1 MRLADARALV
11 PDLVTTPG
19 EPQADHRLIETLANW
34 CDRYTPWVA
43 IDPLGGAIAEE
54 GIEACSTGG
63 FGGDAGLLLD
73 VTGCAHLFGQGEA
86 GERAL
91 LADLTE
97 RLARHDLTCRAAM
110 ADTAGAAWAL
120 ARFAER
126 QADLFCP
133 PRGHR
138 QALAAL
144 PVEGLR
150 LDAPIM
156 ETFLKLGLRRIGD
169 LYPLPR
175 APLARRFG
183 DQPLTRLDQAL
194 GTIVEPIEPR
204 RTPPAFRTRLAFVEP
219 IGRPEDIAAATSRLL
234 AALCRQFEQAGVGAR
249 RLEIALYRVDG
260 SVDRTAIGTSRPNRD
275 NPKLMKLFEE
285 KLGELDPGFGVEL
298 MILAAP
304 EVEAWE
310 GTQDALPDAG
320 AIAASLG
327 EDGTIDLADRLALRL
342 GPENVVRL
350 LPRDSHLPE
359 RVQTTGAAA
368 KPASAGAWKRV
379 AGMKGAQADAAA
391 AAARAGR
398 RHGPRARRSALG
410 LPLAPA
416 CPSHRARRGARARGR
431 RMVAAASRR
440 QPAAGQHR
448 AALSRLLPRRRRR
461 RRPLLVVPRR
471 ALPDGGQ
478 RPADGPLVP
487 PWILRMKKNPLTI
500 RGLDDKVI
508 ENLKARA
515 RTRRHSLEAELRE
528 ILSQA
533 ARQPLVLDPLAE
545 ADRIAAM
552 TPLVRPPMAEERP
565 LLCAGGKP

>member
-1 MRLADARALV
+1 MRLADSRALV
-11 PDLVTTPG
+11 PDLITTAG
-19 EPQADHRLIETLANW
+19 EPQADRRLIETLANW

-54 GIEACSTGG
+54 GTEACSAGG

-73 VTGCAHLFGQGEA
+73 VSGCAHLFGKDEA

-91 LADLTE
+91 LADLVE
-97 RLARHDLTCRAAM
+97 RLSRHDLACRAAM

-133 PRGHR
+133 THGQRA
-138 QALAAL
+138 ALAQL

-150 LDAPIM
+150 LEAPIL

-275 NPKLMKLFEE
+275 APKLMKLFGE

-298 MILAAP
+298 MILSAP
-304 EVEAWE
+304 EVETWTGA
-310 GTQDALPDAG
+310 QDVLPET
-320 AIAASLG
+320 AAMANPLG

-342 GPENVVRL
+342 GAANVVRL
-350 LPRDSHLPE
+350 LPRDSHIPE
-359 RVQTTGAAA
+359 RVQTTAPISAP
-368 KPASAGAWKRV
+368 PAPEGAWARL
-379 AGMKGAQADAAA
+379 ASMKGARPTRLLQRPEQVEIMAMMPDEPP
-391 AAARAGR
+391 RQFVWR
-398 RHGPRARRSALG
+398 RHAHRLVRVEGPERIADEWWRPRPSG
-410 LPLAPA
+410 RVMPA
-416 CPSHRARRGARARGR
+416 NIIPPVRDYYR
-431 RMVAAASRR
+431 VEDD
-440 QPAAGQHR
+440 
-448 AALSRLLPRRRRR
+448 
-461 RRPLLVVPRR
+461 
-471 ALPDGGQ
+471 DGG
-478 RPADGPLVP
+478 RFWLFRDGSTNSAKWFLH
-487 PWILRMKKNPLTI
+487 
-500 RGLDDKVI
+500 GF
-508 ENLKARA
+508 
-515 RTRRHSLEAELRE
+515 
-528 ILSQA
+528 
-533 ARQPLVLDPLAE
+533 
-545 ADRIAAM
+545 
-552 TPLVRPPMAEERP
+552 
-565 LLCAGGKP
+565 CA

>member
-1 MRLADARALV
+1 MKRIVSLWFPKLSTDRLARPGQSQTPRDWSVRAAATVVWREGCPRLAAINPHARAAGLRVHMRLADARTLV
-11 PDLVTTPG
+11 PDLITTAG
-19 EPQADHRLIETLANW
+19 EPQADRRLIEAIANW
-34 CDRYTPWVA
+34 GDRYTPWVA

-54 GIEACSTGG
+54 GVEACSAGG

-73 VTGCAHLFGQGEA
+73 VTGCGHLFGPDEK

-91 LADLTE
+91 LTDLVE
-97 RLARHDLTCRAAM
+97 RLARHDFTCRAAM

-133 PRGHR
+133 RHGQR
-138 QALAAL
+138 AALAAL
-144 PVEGLR
+144 PVDGLR
-150 LDAPIM
+150 LEMPIL

-194 GTIVEPIEPR
+194 GAIDEPIEPR

-249 RLEIALYRVDG
+249 KLEIALYRVDG
-260 SVDRTAIGTSRPNRD
+260 SVDRTSIGTSRPNRD

-304 EVEAWE
+304 EVEAWS
-310 GTQDALPDAG
+310 GTQDALPETETTANP
-320 AIAASLG
+320 LG

-359 RVQTTGAAA
+359 RVQTAA
-368 KPASAGAWKRV
+368 PISAQPTAAGSWKRL
-379 AGMKGAQADAAA
+379 ASMKGSRPTRLLQRPEPVDVMALLPDDPPRQFSW
-391 AAARAGR
+391 R
-398 RHGPRARRSALG
+398 RHVHKVVKVEGPERLADEWWRPRSNG
-410 LPLAPA
+410 RHMPA
-416 CPSHRARRGARARGR
+416 NI
-431 RMVAAASRR
+431 
-440 QPAAGQHR
+440 
-448 AALSRLLPRRRRR
+448 
-461 RRPLLVVPRR
+461 VPPVRDYYR
-471 ALPDGGQ
+471 VEDDDGG
-478 RPADGPLVP
+478 RFWMFRDGPV
-487 PWILRMKKNPLTI
+487 N
-500 RGLDDKVI
+500 
-508 ENLKARA
+508 
-515 RTRRHSLEAELRE
+515 
-528 ILSQA
+528 
-533 ARQPLVLDPLAE
+533 
-545 ADRIAAM
+545 AM
-552 TPLVRPPMAEERP
+552 AGSTTKWFLHGF
-565 LLCAGGKP
+565 CA

>member
-1 MRLADARALV
+1 MRLADARALL

-19 EPQADHRLIETLANW
+19 EPQADHRLIETIANW

-54 GIEACSTGG
+54 GVEACSTGG

-138 QALAAL
+138 QALAQL
-144 PVEGLR
+144 PIEGLR
-150 LDAPIM
+150 LDAPIV

-219 IGRPEDIAAATSRLL
+219 IGRPEGIAAATSRLL
-234 AALCRQFEQAGVGAR
+234 AALCRQLEQAGVGAR
-249 RLEIALYRVDG
+249 KLEIALYRVDG

-275 NPKLMKLFEE
+275 SPKLMKLFEE

-298 MILAAP
+298 MILSAP
-304 EVEAWE
+304 EVETWT
-310 GTQDALPDAG
+310 GSQDALPETAVRNPL
-320 AIAASLG
+320 A

-342 GPENVVRL
+342 GKDNVVRL
-350 LPRDSHLPE
+350 LPRDSHIPE
-359 RVQTTGAAA
+359 RVQTTASISAPAAA
-368 KPASAGAWKRV
+368 DGAWRRL
-379 AGMKGAQADAAA
+379 ASMKGARPTRLLQRPEPVEVTALMPDEPP
-391 AAARAGR
+391 RQFTWR
-398 RHGPRARRSALG
+398 RHAHKLVKIEGPERIADEWWRPRPG
-410 LPLAPA
+410 GRVMPA
-416 CPSHRARRGARARGR
+416 NIIPPVRDYYR
-431 RMVAAASRR
+431 VEDD
-440 QPAAGQHR
+440 
-448 AALSRLLPRRRRR
+448 
-461 RRPLLVVPRR
+461 
-471 ALPDGGQ
+471 DGG
-478 RPADGPLVP
+478 RFWLFRDGPL
-487 PWILRMKKNPLTI
+487 N
-500 RGLDDKVI
+500 
-508 ENLKARA
+508 
-515 RTRRHSLEAELRE
+515 
-528 ILSQA
+528 A
-533 ARQPLVLDPLAE
+533 AKWFLHGF
-545 ADRIAAM
+545 
-552 TPLVRPPMAEERP
+552 
-565 LLCAGGKP
+565 CA

>member
-11 PDLVTTPG
+11 PDLITTAG
-19 EPQADHRLIETLANW
+19 EPQADRRLIETIANW

-43 IDPLGGAIAEE
+43 VDPLGGAIAEE
-54 GIEACSTGG
+54 GTEACSAGG

-73 VTGCAHLFGQGEA
+73 VSGCAHLFGRDEA

-91 LADLTE
+91 LADLVE
-97 RLARHDLTCRAAM
+97 RLSRHDLTCRAAM

-133 PRGHR
+133 SHGQRT
-138 QALAAL
+138 ALAAL

-150 LDAPIM
+150 VATPIL

-194 GTIVEPIEPR
+194 GTLAEPIEPR
-204 RTPPAFRTRLAFVEP
+204 RAAPAFRTRLAFAEP
-219 IGRPEDIAAATSRLL
+219 IGRSEDIAAGTSRLL

-249 RLEIALYRVDG
+249 KLEIALYRVDG

-304 EVEAWE
+304 EVEAWS
-310 GTQDALPDAG
+310 GTQDALPESG
-320 AIAASLG
+320 ALAASLG
-327 EDGTIDLADRLALRL
+327 EDGTVDLADRLALRL
-342 GPENVVRL
+342 GAENVVRL

-359 RVQTTGAAA
+359 RVQTTAAVSA
-368 KPASAGAWKRV
+368 KPAQCAGGAGAWARV
-379 AGMKGAQADAAA
+379 ANLKGARPTRLLQRPEPVDVTAPVPDDPPRRFQWRQHTHRIVRAEGPERLADEWWRPRPDGSRPPANIVPPFRDYYRVEDDDGGRFWLFRDGPYAAA
-391 AAARAGR
+391 ANGRPTARWFL
-398 RHGPRARRSALG
+398 HGF
-410 LPLAPA
+410 
-416 CPSHRARRGARARGR
+416 
-431 RMVAAASRR
+431 
-440 QPAAGQHR
+440 
-448 AALSRLLPRRRRR
+448 
-461 RRPLLVVPRR
+461 
-471 ALPDGGQ
+471 
-478 RPADGPLVP
+478 
-487 PWILRMKKNPLTI
+487 
-500 RGLDDKVI
+500 
-508 ENLKARA
+508 
-515 RTRRHSLEAELRE
+515 
-528 ILSQA
+528 
-533 ARQPLVLDPLAE
+533 
-545 ADRIAAM
+545 
-552 TPLVRPPMAEERP
+552 
-565 LLCAGGKP
+565 CA

>member
-1 MRLADARALV
+1 MAV
-11 PDLVTTPG
+11 
-19 EPQADHRLIETLANW
+19 
-34 CDRYTPWVA
+34 
-43 IDPLGGAIAEE
+43 DPLGGAIAEE
-54 GIEACSTGG
+54 GTEACSAGG

-73 VTGCAHLFGQGEA
+73 VSGCAHLFGRDEA

-91 LADLTE
+91 LADLVE

-133 PRGHR
+133 AHGQRA
-138 QALAAL
+138 ALAQL

-150 LDAPIM
+150 VDAPIL

-194 GTIVEPIEPR
+194 GTVAEPIEPR
-204 RTPPAFRTRLAFVEP
+204 RPAPAFRTRLAFAEP
-219 IGRPEDIAAATSRLL
+219 IGRPEDIAAGTSRLL

-304 EVEAWE
+304 EVEAWN
-310 GTQDALPDAG
+310 GTQDALPECHSG
-320 AIAASLG
+320 ALAASLG

-342 GPENVVRL
+342 GAENVVRL

-359 RVQTTGAAA
+359 RVQTTAAVSA
-368 KPASAGAWKRV
+368 KPACSRRLGARGKPQGR
-379 AGMKGAQADAAA
+379 AADAAA

-398 RHGPRARRSALG
+398 CHRARARRSAA
-410 LPLAPA
+410 PFPVAPA
-416 CPSHRARRGARARGR
+416 HPSHRARRGAGAAGR
-431 RMVAAASRR
+431 RMVAAEARR
-440 QPAAGQHR
+440 QPAAGQF
-448 AALSRLLPRRRRR
+448 
-461 RRPLLVVPRR
+461 VPPFRDYYR
-471 ALPDGGQ
+471 VEDDDGG
-478 RPADGPLVP
+478 RFWLFRDGAYTAAANGQP
-487 PWILRMKKNPLTI
+487 T
-500 RGLDDKVI
+500 
-508 ENLKARA
+508 ARWFL
-515 RTRRHSLEAELRE
+515 HGF
-528 ILSQA
+528 
-533 ARQPLVLDPLAE
+533 
-545 ADRIAAM
+545 
-552 TPLVRPPMAEERP
+552 
-565 LLCAGGKP
+565 CA